1 MRIFR
6 YILFV
11 VALALLGAS
20 IKQFL
25 NGYGDWQAAQA
36 AEKAYQAEIRELEA
50 QRDAMEHRI
59 EMLKTDDLTKQR
71 LARKRLGYI
80 KPGETKYK
88 VVSPSQKR

>member
-80 KPGETKYK
+80 KPGEMKYK
-88 VVSPSQKR
+88 VVSPSQNR

>member
-6 YILFV
+6 YILFI

-50 QRDAMEHRI
+50 QRDAMGHRI

-80 KPGETKYK
+80 KPGEVKYK
-88 VVSPSQKR
+88 VVGPSQNR